1 MLKERGGKKSASFP
15 RVFQWY
21 ISIWIEIFMLKK
33 WKQVFKW
40 KTMIKSFL
48 PASLFLSLQMQRLI
62 FLFKLLQLWENY
74 NDKKWKRE
82 GRKSKEIKGV
92 EEEA

>member
-1 MLKERGGKKSASFP
+1 
-15 RVFQWY
+15 
-21 ISIWIEIFMLKK
+21 
-33 WKQVFKW
+33 
-40 KTMIKSFL
+40 MIKSFL

-74 NDKKWKRE
+74 KDKKWKRE